1 MKYFRPMLVIAISL
15 AISQPLYGQTKSA
28 PTGPEQLLMRFK
40 VAVTEKDKDALME
53 LVNWQGVSK
62 EMKAQLQELFK
73 PVFEMEAKDISLDPL
88 PENYKG
94 GTEHNGISYRPNVDV
109 VGYISVK
116 LVGKN
121 LSMTPRYLYGKKN
134 GAFYLAGV
142 IEERISYPATK
153 EKGFNISVTGLTWP
167 KKVSF
172 TGTCVYMRGGKE
184 YKDDISSA
192 QGNISSAFSADYI
205 KSCKVQKFSDF
216 GSIKLTIYEDGKKI
230 FESKEVETNDP
241 IIYEKK

>member
-1 MKYFRPMLVIAISL
+1 MKYFRAMLPVAIFLVIL
-15 AISQPLYGQTKSA
+15 QPLYGQTKNA
-28 PTGPEQLLMRFK
+28 PTSAEQLLKRFK

-94 GTEHNGISYRPNVDV
+94 GTEHNGIRYRPNVDV

-121 LSMTPRYLYGKKN
+121 LSMTPRYPYGKKN

-142 IEERISYPATK
+142 IEERVSYPATK
-153 EKGFNISVTGLTWP
+153 EKGFNISVMGLTWP

-172 TGTCVYMRGGKE
+172 TGTCVYMRGGQE
-184 YKDDISSA
+184 YKKDISGD
-192 QGNISSAFSADYI
+192 QGNISIAFGADYI
-205 KSCKVQKFSDF
+205 KSCKVQKISDF
-216 GSIKLTIYEDGKKI
+216 GTIQLIIYEDGKEIFKSEKI
-230 FESKEVETNDP
+230 ETNDP